1 MLRRP
6 PRSTR
11 TDTLFPYTTLFR
23 SPRHPDI
30 TRCQCIGERPV
41 GGHLP
46 MRPVDLA
53 GDHDMAV
60 PAPLDM
66 TERNVGR
73 ERLAPVAIKIRQDR
87 HRLAQRRGAGPAVD
101 TERLQEYRSLSF
113 DGPVFGCDLAQIGRA
128 SCR

>member
-1 MLRRP
+1 
-6 PRSTR
+6 
-11 TDTLFPYTTLFR
+11 
-23 SPRHPDI
+23 
-30 TRCQCIGERPV
+30 
-41 GGHLP
+41 

-87 HRLAQRRGAGPAVD
+87 HRLAQRPGAGPAVEI
-101 TERLQEYRSLSF
+101 ERLQEYRSYSF
-113 DGPVFGCDLAQIGRA
+113 DGPVFVCCLPQHIVPVPCRVPPDALCIHTLSA
-128 SCR
+128 SVIVK